1 MSVAFAHL
9 LYMHFIETEIRKRKA
24 SQREIIVEKYT
35 KIIFHFVYIL
45 VKYYAIVEEPA
56 GKYV

>member
-1 MSVAFAHL
+1 MHL
-9 LYMHFIETEIRKRKA
+9 IETEIRKRKA

-45 VKYYAIVEEPA
+45 VKYVAIAEEPV
-56 GKYV
+56 GKYI